1 MIKGQSSNMSS
12 FVSITLNFD
21 TSLLVNLL
29 SNSETSLFPNPLF
42 TEHGL
47 SSEIHLFL
55 YR

>member
-12 FVSITLNFD
+12 FVSITLN
-21 TSLLVNLL
+21 LVNLL

-55 YR
+55 FR